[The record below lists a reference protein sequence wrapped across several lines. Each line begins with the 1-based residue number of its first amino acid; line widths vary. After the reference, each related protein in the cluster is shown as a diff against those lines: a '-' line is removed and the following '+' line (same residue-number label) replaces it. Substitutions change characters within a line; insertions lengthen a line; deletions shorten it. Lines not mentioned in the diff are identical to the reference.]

1 MTDSSTFRQK
11 YLFFLKNNIF
21 HSGWASTIWTPS
33 NWRSTSSRTRVLAAP
48 WSGLWTWTTSR
59 EPSASRTRPTPSSG
73 PSTGASVFWHLQSPA
88 IRFSRLWLT
97 TRLRGLTAS
106 SKLLFWWLSPFLV
119 IEYFIDWSR
128 LYPLNF
134 LEYLLLIILFF
145 VVLDWDDTFLGFV
158 E

>member
-1 MTDSSTFRQK
+1 
-11 YLFFLKNNIF
+11 
-21 HSGWASTIWTPS
+21 
-33 NWRSTSSRTRVLAAP
+33 
-48 WSGLWTWTTSR
+48 
-59 EPSASRTRPTPSSG
+59 
-73 PSTGASVFWHLQSPA
+73 
-88 IRFSRLWLT
+88 
-97 TRLRGLTAS
+97 
-106 SKLLFWWLSPFLV
+106 LLFWWLSPFLV